1 MMIGKRIQTYRKQ
14 KRLSLNELA
23 RRAGVAKSYLSSIE
37 RNIQSNPS
45 IEFIRKISEVLGVK
59 VEALI
64 KDDLPEE
71 LTPSE
76 REWVHLS
83 REFKRQGISI
93 DMVKQFVEHYSANAA
108 TMQQQM

>member
-1 MMIGKRIQTYRKQ
+1 MIGKRIQTYRKQ

-59 VEALI
+59 FEALI
-64 KDDLPEE
+64 KDNLEDD

-76 REWVHLS
+76 KEWVKFS
-83 REFKRQGISI
+83 REIRSKGMDI
-93 DMVKQFVEHYSANAA
+93 DTVRYCIEQYSRNVS
-108 TMQQQM
+108 M

>member
-59 VEALI
+59 SEALI
-64 KDDLPEE
+64 KDQLEEE

-76 REWVHLS
+76 KEWVKFS
-83 REFKRQGISI
+83 REVRSKGMDI
-93 DMVKQFVEHYSANAA
+93 DTVRYCIEQYARNVSL
-108 TMQQQM
+108 